1 MIQIIKIEKIS
12 TAKICSLN
20 PFMTEAVSKSMD
32 WFPYD
37 NGLRHDRVTVVVL
50 KKSIFFRVMFSSI
63 SFCQMASEL
72 ASKMNSFKDDWKVSR
87 KNVKI

>member
-32 WFPYD
+32 WFLYD
-37 NGLRHDRVTVVVL
+37 NGLRHERVKWVKRSFRENVL
-50 KKSIFFRVMFSSI
+50 PRLYLIDTTGKSLNSKKVIP
-63 SFCQMASEL
+63 CTA
-72 ASKMNSFKDDWKVSR
+72 
-87 KNVKI
+87 

>member
-20 PFMTEAVSKSMD
+20 PFMTEAVSKLMD
-32 WFPYD
+32 WFLYD

-50 KKSIFFRVMFSSI
+50 KNQFFLESCFQVLVF
-63 SFCQMASEL
+63 
-72 ASKMNSFKDDWKVSR
+72 
-87 KNVKI
+87 VKWQVN

>member
-32 WFPYD
+32 WFLYD
-37 NGLRHDRVTVVVL
+37 NGLRHDRVKYSYQNGYV
-50 KKSIFFRVMFSSI
+50 KSSSSI
-63 SFCQMASEL
+63 SDFQKTCIQGL
-72 ASKMNSFKDDWKVSR
+72 PDYT
-87 KNVKI
+87 

>member
-32 WFPYD
+32 WFLYD
-37 NGLRHDRVTVVVL
+37 NGLRRDRVTVVVL
-50 KKSIFFRVMFSSI
+50 KKIHV
-63 SFCQMASEL
+63 
-72 ASKMNSFKDDWKVSR
+72 FKY
-87 KNVKI
+87 